1 MTTWAMEEF
10 AGAKLGDGRLNDRLI
25 KLAARFADK
34 PTASIPGACPDW
46 AETQAVYR
54 FFDQASDDKRSLG
67 WQDILDPH
75 IAQTEARM
83 RQHRIVLCLQDS
95 TELDFNGQG
104 IDGLGPLSY
113 EAQRGMY
120 LHPTYVVTLERE
132 PLGITDAWMW
142 AREPKGADGTRPGIR
157 ESRRWTEGYERI
169 AEMAATMP
177 DTRLVYVA
185 DREADIAE
193 LIQRAHALGNP
204 ADWLIRSQHNR
215 CLPDGAKLWAAVLAG
230 APLGEIEF
238 MQPSR
243 HGQAARTVRQQL
255 FARPVSLADG
265 QGGGLSVT
273 CLIAKETG
281 ATDGVKPVEWRLLT
295 NRAAQT
301 LDDLIELIEWYR

>member
-157 ESRRWTEGYERI
+157 ESRR
-169 AEMAATMP
+169 
-177 DTRLVYVA
+177 
-185 DREADIAE
+185 
-193 LIQRAHALGNP
+193 
-204 ADWLIRSQHNR
+204 
-215 CLPDGAKLWAAVLAG
+215 
-230 APLGEIEF
+230 
-238 MQPSR
+238 
-243 HGQAARTVRQQL
+243 
-255 FARPVSLADG
+255 
-265 QGGGLSVT
+265 
-273 CLIAKETG
+273 
-281 ATDGVKPVEWRLLT
+281 
-295 NRAAQT
+295 
-301 LDDLIELIEWYR
+301 